1 MLLMKKNKIK
11 DARSLSR
18 DAQEVIRLKVV
29 AAVSGGMKI
38 KDAARIFGVHRGTV
52 SMWLKKRRELGP
64 KALRKQRQGRPAGK
78 KMISEKQARQI
89 VRLITDKTPD
99 QLKLPFML
107 WTREAVRDLVRERTG
122 VTASL
127 MTVGRWLKAW
137 GFTPQKPVRRAF
149 DQDPEAVRLWLEEEY
164 PAIRRAAKREGAE
177 IHWCDEMGLRS
188 DHQSGTS
195 YGLKGETPVIPGT
208 GQRFGCNMISS
219 LTNRG
224 RLRFMVFKERF
235 RVGVFLKF
243 LRRLVRN
250 EGRKLYLIVD
260 GHPVHKASAVK
271 KWLSRHGDEIRLFYL
286 PAYCPELNPDEFL
299 NHDVKANA
307 VGRRRAKNQTEML
320 SDVRGYLRST
330 QKQPEVVAN
339 FFHAPSVKYAMI

>member
-1 MLLMKKNKIK
+1 MEKSKTK

-18 DAQEVIRLKVV
+18 DAQEAIRLKVV
-29 AAVSGGMKI
+29 AAVFGGMKI
-38 KDAARIFGVHRGTV
+38 NDAARIFGVHRGTV
-52 SMWLKKRRELGP
+52 SMWLKKHRELGP

-78 KMISEKQARQI
+78 KMISPKPARQ
-89 VRLITDKTPD
+89 VARLITDKTPD

-107 WTREAVRDLVRERTG
+107 WTREAVRELVQKRTG
-122 VTASL
+122 VVASL
-127 MTVGRWLKAW
+127 MTVGRWLKEW

-149 DQDPEAVRLWLEEEY
+149 EQDPEAVRRWLDEEY

-177 IHWCDEMGLRS
+177 IHWGDEMGMRS

-195 YGLKGETPVIPGT
+195 YGLRGRTPVIPGT
-208 GQRFGCNMISS
+208 GQRFRCNMISS

-224 RLRFMVFKERF
+224 RLSFMVFKERF

-243 LRRLVRN
+243 LRRLVKQS
-250 EGRKLYLIVD
+250 GRLLYLIID
-260 GHPVHKASAVK
+260 GHPVHKAAKVK
-271 KWLSRHGDEIRLFYL
+271 KWAIEHQHEIRLFYL
-286 PAYCPELNPDEFL
+286 PAYSPELNPDEFL

-307 VGRRRAKNQTEML
+307 VGRRRAENQGELMA
-320 SDVRGYLRST
+320 DVRGYLRST
-330 QKQPEVVAN
+330 QKQPGVVTK